1 MESHVCITIWN
12 HQGKKKVGLMDSLE
26 NESLSC
32 TWKSSESWRGM
43 FISLGALYSRE
54 AAQSMIDIEDFR
66 EAP

>member
-1 MESHVCITIWN
+1 
-12 HQGKKKVGLMDSLE
+12 MDSLE

-54 AAQSMIDIEDFR
+54 EAQSMIDIEDFR